1 MLATIKKGVV
11 KPFHYSLGAVCPAVT
26 LPVRPLRSHAGE
38 SLAMQMLFE
47 EEQREIQKISD
58 RLHRDSNAIAV
69 LVINKDGQ
77 EIARSGQ
84 TGDLDITS
92 LSSLFAGN
100 VAATEQIAKI
110 LKEEEFGG
118 QFHEGTKV
126 SVNISVVARR
136 AILVVLFDNRSSLGI
151 VRLRVR
157 RATDDMATVFE
168 KLVTKIQQQQQKAG
182 AAGVGHGPLAGHGE
196 ITDEDIDKLFGE

>member
-1 MLATIKKGVV
+1 M
-11 KPFHYSLGAVCPAVT
+11 
-26 LPVRPLRSHAGE
+26 E
-38 SLAMQMLFE
+38 MLFE
-47 EEQREIQKISD
+47 EEQRQIQQISD
-58 RLHRDSNAIAV
+58 RLQRDSNALAV

-84 TGDLDITS
+84 TTDLDVTS

-100 VAATEQIAKI
+100 VAATAEIAKL

-118 QFHEGTKV
+118 QFHEGTKQNV
-126 SVNISVVARR
+126 HISVVARR
-136 AILVVLFDNRSSLGI
+136 AILVVLFDSRSSLGL

-157 RATDDMATVFE
+157 RATEDMTKIFDE
-168 KLVTKIQQQQQKAG
+168 LVKKIQQQHG
-182 AAGVGHGPLAGHGE
+182 AAAGGGFGPNLAGE